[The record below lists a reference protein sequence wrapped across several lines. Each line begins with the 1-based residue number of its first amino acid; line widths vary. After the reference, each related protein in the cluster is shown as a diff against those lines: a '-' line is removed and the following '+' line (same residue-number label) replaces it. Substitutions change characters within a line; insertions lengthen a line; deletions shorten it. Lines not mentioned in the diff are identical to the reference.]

1 MCVCGE
7 VYYIEVMR
15 VLWWSG
21 VVVMVCGVVSL
32 LTTPTTAYVT
42 AFPEEPDIDG
52 MRECYWIKEFN
63 LGWLTF
69 LRDIIMVREVNTKLE
84 RT

>member
-1 MCVCGE
+1 
-7 VYYIEVMR
+7 MR

-32 LTTPTTAYVT
+32 LTITPTTAYVT

-52 MRECYWIKEFN
+52 MCECYILN
-63 LGWLTF
+63 
-69 LRDIIMVREVNTKLE
+69 
-84 RT
+84 